1 MNKNAKKV
9 ETAKTGNH
17 TIRLHIK
24 GGMANAAPP
33 IGPALSQWKVNIMG
47 FCKAF
52 NDQTQDKK
60 GIYLPVDIYVKQGGA
75 FTFEVHQE
83 RTSDTIRK
91 LAGLEKGSSTPGR
104 EKTRQQIK
112 FGQLLDLAKSRNASA
127 TEDELNSIARTY
139 AGTARSMG
147 LEVIQ

>member
-9 ETAKTGNH
+9 ETAKVGNH

-33 IGPALSQWKVNIMG
+33 IGPALSQWKVNIMA

-60 GIYLPVDIYVKQGGA
+60 GIYLVVDIHVKQGGA
-75 FTFEVHQE
+75 FTFEVFPE
-83 RTSDTIRK
+83 RTSDVIRK
-91 LAGLEKGSSTPGR
+91 LIGIEKGCSKPGR
-104 EKTRQQIK
+104 EKFKQIN
-112 FGQLLDLAKSRNASA
+112 FNELVALAKTRNSNA
-127 TEDELNSIARTY
+127 TEDELKAIARTF

-147 LEVIQ
+147 LEVI